1 MVTGA
6 HVSKYWAV
14 GALSRS
20 GLEGRLV
27 NYNYEPGASN
37 CFVLYFKPLSS
48 SSLPPERQ
56 GLTVHWLH
64 SHSMC
69 VTYWFLYSDLKVHV
83 QLFWHAG
90 GCGGSWG

>member
-48 SSLPPERQ
+48 SSLPPQ
-56 GLTVHWLH
+56 
-64 SHSMC
+64 
-69 VTYWFLYSDLKVHV
+69 
-83 QLFWHAG
+83 
-90 GCGGSWG
+90 